1 MTAPVRSRRRGALIW
16 VAVVAAAIAVAL
28 VLGPPG
34 ADGPRLDP
42 SSTGPSGTKALVD
55 TLRELGATVSVQ
67 TGGPDAA
74 LALPPTDGVTLI
86 LDDTLA
92 DGQRARVVEWTEAGG
107 TLVLA
112 DPLSPLNPFEVG
124 ETVAVG
130 PLQPELRRQC
140 SLPALGGADRVV
152 APDGVLMPVRSGATG
167 CYSRPD
173 GSWLVVDRQGDGT
186 LVVIGG
192 AGAFT
197 NSQLGKADNA
207 VLAANLL
214 APSPETRV
222 AVPWV
227 QRAGSG
233 EKSLPELI
241 PAGVKLG
248 MVQLGLA
255 FVLVVLWRGRRL
267 GRPVVEDHPVA
278 IEGSET
284 VSAVGRLLQRARAR
298 PQAAQILREDLRRAL
313 AVRLGLPPDAPPD
326 QVADVAAAR
335 FGVARERV
343 LGVLAGADPAGED
356 ALVGLA
362 QSVESLRREVEHVP

>member
-1 MTAPVRSRRRGALIW
+1 MTAPVRSRRRGARVW
-16 VAVVAAAIAVAL
+16 VAVVAAAIAVAF

-34 ADGPRLDP
+34 GDGPRLDP

-67 TGGPDAA
+67 RAGPDAT
-74 LALPPTDGVTLI
+74 LTLPPADGVILI
-86 LDDTLA
+86 LDDTLGG
-92 DGQRARVVEWTEAGG
+92 GQRDRVAEWTEAGG
-107 TLVLA
+107 ALVLA

-130 PLQPELRRQC
+130 PLEPELRRQC
-140 SLPALGGADRVV
+140 SVLALRGADRVV
-152 APDGVLMPVRSGATG
+152 APDGVLMPVPRRATG

-173 GSWLVVDRQGDGT
+173 GSWLVVDPQGDGT

-197 NSQLGKADNA
+197 NSQLGRADNA

-214 APSPETRV
+214 APSSETHL
-222 AVPWV
+222 AVLWV

-233 EKSLPELI
+233 EKSLTDLV

-248 MVQLGLA
+248 MVQLALA

-267 GRPVVEDHPVA
+267 GRPVVEEQPVT

-298 PQAAQILREDLRRAL
+298 PQAAQILREDLRHTL
-313 AVRLGLPPDAPPD
+313 AVRRGLPPDAPSD

-362 QSVESLRREVEHVP
+362 ESVESLRREVEHVP